1 MKIFDMFKKNEDSQ
15 TVAQAKA
22 YYAQLTSPEYQK
34 YFRIE
39 DAGEGMSLAE
49 EVIMQ
54 YWKRLEIM
62 KKEAE
67 TKVGK

>member
-15 TVAQAKA
+15 AVAQAKA

-39 DAGEGMSLAE
+39 DASFLLAYK
-49 EVIMQ
+49 Q
-54 YWKRLEIM
+54 KYRTL
-62 KKEAE
+62 KKIS
-67 TKVGK
+67 